1 MPEGGASGR
10 PLAGSNRVAKQHPLD
25 RQATP
30 LERLSMAHAMIDQAY
45 QLISKTVV
53 PHPQN
58 LSDLCQVARA
68 TKELWEALALLRA
81 MVREHS
87 INVENQ

>member
-1 MPEGGASGR
+1 
-10 PLAGSNRVAKQHPLD
+10 
-25 RQATP
+25 
-30 LERLSMAHAMIDQAY
+30 MAHAMIDQAY

-68 TKELWEALALLRA
+68 TKELWEAVGLVRA
-81 MVREHS
+81 MVKQNS
-87 INVENQ
+87 LNAENQ

>member
-1 MPEGGASGR
+1 MT
-10 PLAGSNRVAKQHPLD
+10 KQHPLD
-25 RQATP
+25 RQATAE
-30 LERLSMAHAMIDQAY
+30 ERLSLAHGLIDQAY

-58 LSDLCQVARA
+58 LQDLCQVAKA

-87 INVENQ
+87 LNVENQ